1 MGIDSGYG
9 IGSLK
14 PGVCTSTTRPASPYN
29 GQVIYMT
36 DVDQTAV
43 WDGTAWTVLA
53 PIAGGRNVIING
65 AMNVWQRGTS
75 FTGNYTTDRWLG
87 ASNAGSQTWSR
98 STDVPTG
105 FTYSISQASTTGTNP
120 QIWQTIEAAN
130 IKRLVGQI
138 VTVSFY
144 AKSTAGS
151 SQLSLYAAYPTAT
164 DNFAS
169 QTGDSAASTNFTLTS
184 SWARYSFSYTL
195 SASATTGYKIVLY
208 RNESSASS
216 TTLITGFQL
225 EAGAVATPFEHEN
238 AQVTLAKCQRYFE
251 KSYNVDTAP
260 GTASTLGQS
269 IGLGIHTN
277 TPAAYSRFGSGISF
291 KVPKRTTPTVV
302 QYAPASGSSAAASNV
317 TNGDGSTA
325 VGYVSAQQVN
335 QNGFNLAA
343 GIGGTTTTGYFTI
356 FIAYT
361 ASAEL

>member
-1 MGIDSGYG
+1 MGFSEGLG
-9 IGSLK
+9 LGALK
-14 PGVCTSTTRPASPYN
+14 PGICTSSTKPAAPFD

-43 WDGTAWTVLA
+43 WDGTQWTVLA
-53 PIAGGRNVIING
+53 PIAGGRNAVING

-120 QIWQTIEAAN
+120 QIQQTIEAAN

-151 SQLSLYAAYPTAT
+151 SQLSLFTAYPTAT

-169 QTGDSAASTNFTLTS
+169 QTTDSAGSANFTLTS

-195 SASATTGYKIVLY
+195 SASATTGYKVVLY

-216 TTLITGFQL
+216 TTLITGVQL
-225 EAGAVATPFEHEN
+225 EAGAVATPFEFEDYS
-238 AQVTLAKCQRYFE
+238 TTFAKCQRYFE
-251 KSYNVDTAP
+251 TQDWSINTFRNAVVYATGATAN
-260 GTASTLGQS
+260 GYFMYQ
-269 IGLGIHTN
+269 
-277 TPAAYSRFGSGISF
+277 
-291 KVPKRTTPTVV
+291 PKRT
-302 QYAPASGSSAAASNV
+302 APSFSWS
-317 TNGDGSTA
+317 TNG
-325 VGYVSAQQVN
+325 SARYIYH
-335 QNGFNLAA
+335 NG
-343 GIGGTTTTGYFTI
+343 GIGGSQTLTTSYASYNGASFTTSSTFSFSAGWVDQAGI
-356 FIAYT
+356 LSI
-361 ASAEL
+361 SAEL